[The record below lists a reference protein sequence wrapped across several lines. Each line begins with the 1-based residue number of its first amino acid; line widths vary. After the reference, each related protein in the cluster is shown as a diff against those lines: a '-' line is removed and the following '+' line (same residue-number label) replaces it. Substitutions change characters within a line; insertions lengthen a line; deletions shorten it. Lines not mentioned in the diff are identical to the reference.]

1 MAHRR
6 GRSVFRGKSR
16 GRNAIINT
24 IMRGVTPAWTRN
36 IRRVIR
42 GKGRRGGK
50 GQSGGLTP
58 WVEKINNMQA
68 MNCTN
73 RE

>member
-1 MAHRR
+1 MEA
-6 GRSVFRGKSR
+6 
-16 GRNAIINT
+16 
-24 IMRGVTPAWTRN
+24 
-36 IRRVIR
+36 
-42 GKGRRGGK
+42 KGGEGGK
-50 GQSGGLTP
+50 GQSGGLAP